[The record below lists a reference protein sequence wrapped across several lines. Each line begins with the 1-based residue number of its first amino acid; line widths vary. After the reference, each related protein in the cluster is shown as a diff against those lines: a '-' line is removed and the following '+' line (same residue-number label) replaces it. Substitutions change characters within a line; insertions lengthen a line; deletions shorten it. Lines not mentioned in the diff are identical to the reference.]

1 MVISNQGGASPE
13 SGAWSGPSGNQF
25 FGMGLAVLPDGQ
37 RYAAPRGDCATAGY
51 GFTIDPGASWR
62 GAQPPYGRLPD
73 RQCRVSF
80 GRWSPEHSRGCSF
93 SQ

>member
-1 MVISNQGGASPE
+1 
-13 SGAWSGPSGNQF
+13 
-25 FGMGLAVLPDGQ
+25 MGLAVLPDGQ
-37 RYAAPRGDCATAGY
+37 RYVAPCEDYATAGY
-51 GFTIDPGASWR
+51 GLTIDPGASWR
-62 GAQPPYGRLPD
+62 GAAQPPYGRLPD